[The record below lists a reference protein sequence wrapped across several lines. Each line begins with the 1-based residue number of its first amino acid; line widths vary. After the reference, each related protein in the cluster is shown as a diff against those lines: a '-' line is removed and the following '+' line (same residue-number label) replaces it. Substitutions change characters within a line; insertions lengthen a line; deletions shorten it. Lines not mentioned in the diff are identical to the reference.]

1 MKVAAFRV
9 DLSALVLIFAYLKNR
24 KQSVRTNSRF
34 SSFRNI
40 ISGIPQGSIAGPIL
54 FKLSLND
61 LFYSIENASVF
72 NFEDDNT
79 WSAIFKLIEGVL
91 RILPS
96 ESLKT
101 IKWFKENKMIV
112 NVKIF

>member
-24 KQSVRTNSRF
+24 KQSVRTNSR
-34 SSFRNI
+34 FRNI

-79 WSAIFKLIEGVL
+79 LSAIFKLIEGVL